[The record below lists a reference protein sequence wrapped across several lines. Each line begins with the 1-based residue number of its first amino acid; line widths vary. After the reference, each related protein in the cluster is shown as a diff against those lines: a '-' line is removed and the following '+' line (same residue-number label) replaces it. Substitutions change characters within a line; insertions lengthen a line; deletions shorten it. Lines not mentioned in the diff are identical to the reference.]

1 MLYFLFNFD
10 TERRVFFLK
19 VLGEIWGGLG
29 GLMAVLIPLLL
40 EQAYCTTRGSFALRE
55 LPLGRRG
62 KKERSEGGM
71 LKSHSQEKIDQLS
84 WPFLKPR
91 CSRQLF
97 LGRGRGMI

>member
-10 TERRVFFLK
+10 TERRVFFIK

-55 LPLGRRG
+55 LPLGR
-62 KKERSEGGM
+62 S
-71 LKSHSQEKIDQLS
+71 
-84 WPFLKPR
+84 
-91 CSRQLF
+91 
-97 LGRGRGMI
+97 LGSVRLCGNCVDGLVY